1 MLFSPLL
8 NLCFGS
14 IWSFRF
20 YFLSLSESR
29 KKNWEWASAPFQDLR
44 GLNEP
49 KKSSRAIN
57 VLSLFDEK
65 ILHPQNTSF
74 QRFLLFVTFSILIF
88 GLFLQFCTPI
98 QNSTFYSLEFIKIQH
113 FTPRLIKNSINN
125 FFSKKLMLNYKEK
138 QLKCKENHLLP
149 KFKVVTPYNYV

>member
-74 QRFLLFVTFSILIF
+74 QRVSPFRYFFNLNLWLVFTILNSHSKLNILLS
-88 GLFLQFCTPI
+88 
-98 QNSTFYSLEFIKIQH
+98 EFIKIQH